1 MLLSEL
7 TNFCVNNE
15 KLENIGIIAWFEN
28 NKKNIYDNFSKL
40 AV

>member
-7 TNFCVNNE
+7 TNFCANNE
-15 KLENIGIIAWFEN
+15 KLENTGIIAWFES
-28 NKKNIYDNFSKL
+28 NKKNIDDNFSKL